1 VKNIRFLSLKSGKAK
16 IGMKEN
22 VLEMF
27 YERKGWNE
35 KKEDWRKNFEKE
47 IDLKEIELKELIL
60 KKKLAKSKKRKFE
73 IFKECK
79 GMLYTLVK
87 NWEETPRME
96 EERMFAKL
104 KESVQ
109 KERMEIDLNK
119 KKEDTPGNEIALE
132 DDDTNVKIESVVVDE
147 EYDSYVWKTK
157 KKTQKTFT
165 HTNDDCAN
173 QVALCTTPKTTEGL
187 PVRQFA
193 QKKALDATPARVSGQ
208 LANIFITKPQQVYA
222 SVGIGDQNRD

>member
-1 VKNIRFLSLKSGKAK
+1 MEMGTFWRREDEIPIRKMAVRLTNKKWELIKVCLDVIEENGSMVNDLTIKDKQRMNIAWNIEDAKNVKSFKMKNIRFLSLKSGKAK

-27 YERKGWNE
+27 YEQKGWNE

-47 IDLKEIELKELIL
+47 IDLKDIKLKELIL

-109 KERMEIDLNK
+109 NERCVCGGVDLSLITRLGFGRTAFKTMEM
-119 KKEDTPGNEIALE
+119 
-132 DDDTNVKIESVVVDE
+132 
-147 EYDSYVWKTK
+147 
-157 KKTQKTFT
+157 
-165 HTNDDCAN
+165 
-173 QVALCTTPKTTEGL
+173 
-187 PVRQFA
+187 
-193 QKKALDATPARVSGQ
+193 
-208 LANIFITKPQQVYA
+208 
-222 SVGIGDQNRD
+222 VG